1 MKSAVAWFARNN
13 VAANLLML
21 VFVAG
26 GLAALPSI
34 PQKTFP
40 DIDIDMVSV
49 AVEYLGAAPE
59 EVEEGVCVRIEEQI
73 DGIDGIDRIRS
84 TATEGTC
91 TVIAEVLAG
100 ADVDQVFNDIKN
112 RVDAIT
118 TFPAETEKPIVAR
131 VTLRRPVSDI
141 AVFGAADERSL
152 RDIAE
157 RMRDELAAHPAI
169 TQVELVLARPF
180 EISVEISEAALRRHG
195 ITFDHVANAVRRSSL
210 DLPGGTI
217 ETDSGE
223 ILLRAKGQAYRGPE
237 FEDIVVLTRE
247 DGTRV
252 TLGQVAT
259 VIDGFEDTDVHGRF
273 DGLPAV
279 LVQVLRVGDQDVIEI
294 SEAVKRY
301 LAEVQSRLP
310 QGVSAQVWQD
320 DSIPLRGRLNT
331 LLRNARSGFILV
343 FLVLTLFLHTR
354 LAVWVTLGVP
364 VSFLGA
370 LALFKPLGISIDVIS
385 LFAFIVV
392 LGILVDDAT
401 VVGESV
407 HTWQEKLGD
416 RLKGAVVG
424 TQQVTVPVVFG
435 VLTTVATFVPMLML
449 PGPMGQVFAVAG
461 TVSIACL
468 VCSLIESQFV
478 LPAHLG
484 HGHRRGGP
492 RTRLGRAWVGLQ
504 ERCSDGL
511 VALSQSVYRPALVKA
526 QRWRYTTVAVAV
538 ALLMLS
544 AAVVGS
550 GRMHFSFFPP
560 IEADH
565 LSARLTMPQ
574 GTTAEVT
581 RAAVERIETAVEML
595 RAKLDPLYAP
605 PGRSL
610 VTHVMTAIGAQ
621 PFKDREDGSR
631 IGVQDQAGRRAHLAE
646 VVLGL
651 IPSEE
656 RDISTGDIGQH
667 WRTLVGPV
675 PGATELVYASDLFSA
690 GNAIDIELA
699 GADIRELTRAA
710 ARVKEE
716 LARYPGVVDIADS
729 FRAGKRELRI
739 GIRQSAELLGLTLQ
753 DLARQVRQAFYGEEA
768 QRIQRGRNDIRVMVR
783 YPERDRTSIGDL
795 ENLRVR
801 APDGTEVPFTTVAEV
816 DFGRGYSTIR
826 RTDRKRVVNVT
837 ADIDRTQ
844 TTANE
849 VLSDLTAEKLPAILA
864 DYPSVSYDLEGEQR
878 EQSRALAGLAGAYVL
893 ALFAVYAL
901 LAIPLGSYTQP
912 FIIMSVIPFGCVGA
926 IAGHLLMG
934 RNLSMMSVIGIVAL
948 SGVVVNASLV
958 MVHFVNEKRAVGTP
972 LHEAITEAG
981 VARFRPIVL
990 TSLTT
995 FAGLLPLMLE
1005 QSVQAQFLIPMAISL
1020 GYGVLFATGITL
1032 MVVPCGYLV
1041 LEDLARL
1048 WGRVRGRAVHAVER
1062 PEAVHPQRREA
1073 PRGSGAAAA
1082 GG

>member
-13 VAANLLML
+13 VAANLVML
-21 VFVAG
+21 VFLVG
-26 GLAALPSI
+26 GLISLPAI

-49 AVEYLGAAPE
+49 SVEYLGAAPE

-73 DGIDGIDRIRS
+73 DGIDGIDRVRS
-84 TATEGTC
+84 TANEGSC
-91 TVIAEVLAG
+91 VVVAEVLAG
-100 ADVDQVFNDIKN
+100 ADVDEVFTDIKN

-131 VTLRRPVSDI
+131 VTIRRAVSDI
-141 AVFGAADERSL
+141 ALFGNADERSL

-157 RMRDELAAHPAI
+157 RIRDELSSLPSI
-169 TQVELVLARPF
+169 TQVDLVLARPF
-180 EISVEISEAALRRHG
+180 EVSIEVSEDALRRFG
-195 ITFDHVANAVRRSSL
+195 ISFDQIANAVRRSSL

-217 ETDSGE
+217 ETAGGE

-252 TLGQVAT
+252 TLGDVAT
-259 VIDGFEDTDVHGRF
+259 VIDGFEDTDVSGRF
-273 DGLPAV
+273 DGLPT
-279 LVQVLRVGDQDVIEI
+279 LLIQVFRVGDQDVIEI
-294 SEAVKRY
+294 SEAVKTY
-301 LAEVQSRLP
+301 VAAAQSRLP
-310 QGVSAQVWQD
+310 EGVSLTIWQD
-320 DSIPLRGRLNT
+320 DSIPLRGRLDT

-364 VSFLGA
+364 TSFLGA
-370 LALFKPLGISIDVIS
+370 LALFNPMGITINVIS

-416 RLKGAVVG
+416 RLEGAVAG

-435 VLTTVATFVPMLML
+435 VLTTVATFTPMVML
-449 PGPMGQVFAVAG
+449 PGPMGQVFGVAG
-461 TVSIACL
+461 TVTIACL
-468 VCSLIESQFV
+468 FCSLIESQFV

-484 HGHRRGGP
+484 HGHEAPPP

-504 ERCSDGL
+504 DRCSDGL
-511 VALSQSVYRPALVKA
+511 VSFSQNVYRPALVVA
-526 QRWRYTTVAVAV
+526 QQWRYATIALAVAT
-538 ALLMLS
+538 LLLAFS
-544 AAVVGS
+544 VVGS

-560 IEADH
+560 IEADF
-565 LSARLTMPQ
+565 LAARLTMPQ
-574 GTTAEVT
+574 GTTAEAT
-581 RAAVERIETAVEML
+581 QAAVDRIEASVEEL
-595 RAKLDPLYAP
+595 TAKLDPQYAP
-605 PGRSL
+605 PGKSL
-610 VTHVMTAIGAQ
+610 VTNVLASVGAQ
-621 PFKDREDGSR
+621 PFKDR
-631 IGVQDQAGRRAHLAE
+631 QDDRPSSLGGGGANTANVAE

-651 IPSEE
+651 VPSEE
-656 RDISTGDIGQH
+656 REISTREIGQH
-667 WRTLVGPV
+667 WREIVGPI

-690 GNAIDIELA
+690 GRAIDIELA
-699 GADIRELTRAA
+699 GADIAELTRAA
-710 ARVKEE
+710 ERVKEE

-729 FRAGKRELRI
+729 FRAGKRELKLDI
-739 GIRQSAELLGLTLQ
+739 KESAELLGLSLQ

-768 QRIQRGRNDIRVMVR
+768 QRIQRGRDDIRVMVR
-783 YPERDRTSIGDL
+783 YPEGERTSVGDL

-801 APDGTEVPFTTVAEV
+801 APDGTEVPFSTVAEV
-816 DFGRGYSTIR
+816 DLGRGYSTIR

-837 ADIDRTQ
+837 ADVDRTQ

-849 VLSDLTAEKLPAILA
+849 VLESITQEKLPRILA
-864 DYPSVSYDLEGEQR
+864 DFPSVSFDLEGEQR
-878 EQSRALAGLAGAYVL
+878 EQSRALSGLASAYLL

-912 FIIMSVIPFGCVGA
+912 FIIMSVIPFGIVGA
-926 IAGHLLMG
+926 IGGHLLMG
-934 RNLSMMSVIGIVAL
+934 RHLSMMSVIGIVAL

-958 MVHFVNEKRAVGTP
+958 MVHFVNEARAEGVP
-972 LHEAITEAG
+972 LHDAITEAG
-981 VARFRPIVL
+981 VSRFRPIVL

-995 FAGLLPLMLE
+995 FVGLFPLMME

-1020 GYGVLFATGITL
+1020 GYGVLFATAITL
-1032 MVVPCGYLV
+1032 LVVPCGYLV
-1041 LEDLARL
+1041 LEDISVLWQRL
-1048 WGRVRGRAVHAVER
+1048 RGRGDE
-1062 PEAVHPQRREA
+1062 
-1073 PRGSGAAAA
+1073 AAADGIA
-1082 GG
+1082 EAHSV